1 MKKLSLVLLISFFI
15 ILPCLGQ
22 DDIGYTKDYIDAM
35 QKTGNERIS
44 ALKAYIQKYPDVTGQ
59 FTRLAYYW
67 LALDYFQAK
76 NYEEAVKRGEERLKM
91 GNFGQG
97 EEARMTL
104 MLANSFAVKSAS
116 IFNKDKAME
125 YIEKAIDLGNKDND
139 KDVVKTAQDLKK
151 SLSGPVA
158 PPPPNLTPEQ
168 KIKRHASLDEY
179 SEAIAYYKTLGDSDK
194 NNPEIQKTYANALF
208 KVDQFD
214 AALKEYQA
222 LQAKDQKANY
232 ALRIG
237 EIYAKKAEKS
247 KIMCDSAVNYFLE
260 AGLLFQKEGN
270 TSNAKMA
277 FSNAE
282 FQLFEKYD
290 YNKKVKELEAS
301 QKKGAASAQK
311 NLAAIKEKEKELRKL
326 KKKIRDEYES
336 MDMGAPPYLE
346 DQVSKL
352 EQDIATLK
360 AGGNTNDSGEFAKL
374 ETEMVRIQKELET
387 LKANVKKRLNL

>member
-1 MKKLSLVLLISFFI
+1 MKKLSLLILISFFV

-35 QKTGNERIS
+35 QKTGNDRIA
-44 ALKAYIQKYPDVTGQ
+44 ALKAYIQKYPDTSSQ

-76 NYEEAVKRGEERLKM
+76 NYEEAVKRGEDRLKM

-97 EEARMTL
+97 EEARITL

-116 IFNKDKAME
+116 IFNKDKALQ
-125 YIEKAIDLGNKDND
+125 YIDKALDLGNKDND
-139 KDVVKTAQDLKK
+139 KDVVKAAQDIKK

-168 KIKRHASLDEY
+168 KIKHFASQDEY
-179 SEAIAYYKTLGDSDK
+179 NEAIAYYKTLGDSDK
-194 NNPEIQKTYANALF
+194 NNPEIQKTYANSLF
-208 KVDQFD
+208 KVEQVD

-222 LQAKDQKANY
+222 LYAKDRKGNY

-247 KIMCDSAVNYFLE
+247 KIMCDSAANYFVE
-260 AGLLFQKEGN
+260 AGLLFQKEN
-270 TSNAKMA
+270 NSSNMKVA
-277 FSNAE
+277 FGNAE
-282 FQLFEKYD
+282 YQLCEKYN
-290 YNKKVKELEAS
+290 YNKKVKELDAT
-301 QKKGAASAQK
+301 QKKGASSAKK
-311 NLAAIKEKEKELRKL
+311 NEAAIKEKEKELRKL

-346 DQVSKL
+346 DQVAKL
-352 EQDIATLK
+352 ESDIEKLK
-360 AGGNTNDSGEFAKL
+360 AGGDTGDSGEAAKL
-374 ETEMVRIQKELET
+374 EAEYTRIQKELET
-387 LKANVKKRLNL
+387 LKSTVKKRLGL

>member
-1 MKKLSLVLLISFFI
+1 
-15 ILPCLGQ
+15 
-22 DDIGYTKDYIDAM
+22 M

-179 SEAIAYYKTLGDSDK
+179 SEAIAYYKTLGDPDK

-270 TSNAKMA
+270 AANAKMA